1 MGARTITATVD
12 DLVSFVQTE
21 IAPLLEFNVPPM
33 GGAVEG
39 ATITRDHP
47 SVYPFYIPAEER
59 LADGQ
64 HQSPSI
70 AVQVNDGTDEL
81 RESRVLNVRLVLM
94 IWAPGEWDD
103 DGTFTRTMNGWRDLF
118 NGLDKIVKAIETAGT
133 VAECMVDID
142 SGIRYGFLDI
152 DGEIPDLYP
161 FWFGKVDFRL
171 LCGAPANKRFIGM
184 L

>member
-1 MGARTITATVD
+1 MGARTITATVN
-12 DLVSFVQTE
+12 DLVSFVQAE
-21 IAPLLEFNVPPM
+21 IAPMLEFNVPPN

-39 ATITRDHP
+39 AAIERDHP
-47 SVYPFYIPAEER
+47 TVYPFYIPSEER

-70 AVQVNDGTDEL
+70 AVQVSDGTDGL
-81 RESRVLNVRLVLM
+81 RESRAFNVRLVLM
-94 IWAPGEWDD
+94 IWAPGEWAD
-103 DGTFTRTMNGWRDLF
+103 DGAFTRTMDGWRELF
-118 NGLDKIVKAIETAGT
+118 NGLDTIVKAIETADT
-133 VAECMVDID
+133 VAECTVDLE
-142 SGIRYGFLDI
+142 SGIRYGFLDV

-171 LCGAPANKRFIGM
+171 LCGAPSNKRFVDM